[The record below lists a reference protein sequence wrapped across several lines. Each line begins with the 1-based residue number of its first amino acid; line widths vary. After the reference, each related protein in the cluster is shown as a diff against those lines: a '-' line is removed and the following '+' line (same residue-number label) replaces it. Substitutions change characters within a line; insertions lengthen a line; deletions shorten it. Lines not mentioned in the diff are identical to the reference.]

1 MSKARLLPVYFE
13 SSKNQE
19 FQRKLNL
26 TKNHLKNEAEILS
39 PVPLNRIFSKK
50 ANTMKVDAILFPRL
64 IGDIYRNY
72 HLLKEAGV
80 PVLVMTSDFGTMAM
94 WDWEIVSYLRE
105 KGVDVYAPNN
115 LETSYKICRAF
126 KLKRKIREKSILV
139 YQDDPGDGMQAS
151 IFKRFY
157 WWEEECLNKIKE
169 KFGINIIKKS
179 YKDLGQRAVEIEDS
193 RARNIVD
200 KENIETKNLPKK
212 NLLASLK
219 LYLQLK
225 DDIEQ
230 IDDVVAVGTN
240 CLNESYYSDTT
251 PCLAWNL
258 LYENQELIWGCEAD
272 LLSMLS
278 HFMTYEVLKS
288 PIIMSNIYPFLMGE
302 AALKHERI
310 ESFPKVKN
318 PDDHVLVAHCGYLG
332 VVPTSFAKSWKL
344 KPGVLEIVEE
354 NSVAIDARLP
364 EGQITFSKLN
374 TSLNKIL
381 AVEGMLKKYVQYPDS
396 DCKNGAV
403 IKVSDGKEFMEKVFS
418 HHVCILTGNR
428 KHELKILARI
438 FDLELVT

>member
-13 SSKNQE
+13 SSQNQE
-19 FQRKLNL
+19 FQKKLNL
-26 TKNHLKNEAEILS
+26 SKKYLKNEAEILS
-39 PVPLNRIFSKK
+39 PEPLKGISSKK
-50 ANTMKVDAILFPRL
+50 ADAILFPRL

-72 HLLKEAGV
+72 HILKEAGI

-94 WDWEIVSYLRE
+94 WDWEIVSYLQE
-105 KGVDVYAPNN
+105 KGVDVFAPNN
-115 LETSYKICRAF
+115 LETAYKICRAF
-126 KLKRKIREKSILV
+126 KLKREIREKSFLV

-151 IFKRFY
+151 IFKRFF
-157 WWEEECLNKIKE
+157 WWEDECLNKIKE

-179 YKDLGQRAVEIEDS
+179 YKDLGQRSAEIEDS
-193 RARNIVD
+193 RVKNIVD
-200 KENIETKNLPKK
+200 KKNIDTKNLPEK
-212 NLLASLK
+212 NLSASLK

-230 IDDVVAVGTN
+230 IDNVVAAGTN

-332 VVPTSFAKSWKL
+332 VVPTSFATSWEL

-364 EGQITFSKLN
+364 EDYITFSKLN
-374 TSLNKIL
+374 ASLNKIL
-381 AVEGMLKKYVQYPDS
+381 AVEGKLKNYVQYPNS

-403 IKVSDGKEFMEKVFS
+403 IEVSDGKEFMEKVFS
-418 HHVCILTGNR
+418 HHVCILTGKR
-428 KHELKILARI
+428 KHDLKLLSRI
-438 FDLELVT
+438 FGLELIT